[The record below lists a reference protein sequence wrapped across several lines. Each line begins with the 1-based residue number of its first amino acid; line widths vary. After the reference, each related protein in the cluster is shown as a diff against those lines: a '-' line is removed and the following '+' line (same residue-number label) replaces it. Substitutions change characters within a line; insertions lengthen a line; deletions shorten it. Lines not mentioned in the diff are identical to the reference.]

1 MSEPNDPH
9 RALDHPTAQN
19 NNDMLRAVS
28 VDPDRTRIVTGLG
41 DSLPRGTAEA
51 AAAYDEPT
59 TGFQLVGRYQILER
73 IGRGAMATVY
83 KAYDPGIDRTL
94 ALKFLHPDL
103 CTEEEYRSRF
113 VREAKAAGALS
124 HPNIVTVFDVGEIE
138 GRPYIAMEL
147 IDGVSLSEI
156 VRPDAGLPTREV
168 AEIGVQLGR
177 ALDYAHSKGVF
188 HRDIKP
194 SNIVRLK
201 GSNTI
206 KVTDFGI
213 AHIDGSQH
221 TQQTRVGTVLGTPQ
235 YMSPEQAMGDK
246 VDGRSDLF
254 SVGVVLYQL
263 LTGHAPFEATSLV
276 TLAHRIAKQE
286 PTAIDKVR
294 HDVPHALRR
303 VIERC
308 LKKQPEKRFQTG
320 AELADALSR
329 VISDLD
335 QEVGLTGRPRV
346 VPLRVKW
353 TLTMA
358 VVVAVTMAITAA
370 FVTQRQYTAMMRQ
383 VMEYGSSLATFLATE
398 NAASALAR
406 EWVNVDVSVRDIMDS
421 QRFHEITVAD
431 REGVVR
437 VSSNPAAVE
446 QPYQA
451 QAGAKEIVTRPDG
464 VVVRSYEM
472 ADGQSVLDFDA
483 PITFKKG
490 DQRIEIGR
498 LHLGIP
504 ERPLSAVAR
513 LSLLWMALL
522 VLVTTAAVSLAT
534 YVIADRYSQPL
545 RLLRDSMAE
554 LGKGRF
560 DYRIAEQRNDEF
572 GQVYRSFDGMAQAVQ
587 KRLETDSAVKGTPP
601 AQ

>member
-1 MSEPNDPH
+1 MSEPNDSQ
-9 RALDHPTAQN
+9 RAADHPTTQN
-19 NNDMLRAVS
+19 SNDMLRASS
-28 VDPDRTRIVTGLG
+28 VDPDRTRIVAGYG
-41 DSLPRGTAEA
+41 DSLPRGLG
-51 AAAYDEPT
+51 EPVADHDDPT
-59 TGFQLVGRYQILER
+59 SGFQLVGRYQILER

-83 KAYDPGIDRTL
+83 KAYDPGINRTL

-103 CTEEEYRSRF
+103 CTEAQYRDRF
-113 VREAKAAGALS
+113 VQEAKAAGALS

-147 IDGVSLSEI
+147 IDGVPLSEI
-156 VRPDAGLPTREV
+156 VRPGAGLPTREV
-168 AEIGVQLGR
+168 AEIGAQLGR
-177 ALDYAHSKGVF
+177 ALDYAHTKGVV

-201 GSNTI
+201 GGNTI

-213 AHIDGSQH
+213 ARIDGSQH

-286 PTAIDKVR
+286 PTPIDKVR
-294 HDVPHALRR
+294 DDVPPALHR
-303 VIERC
+303 VIGRC

-320 AELADALSR
+320 AELADALAR
-329 VISDLD
+329 VVSDLD
-335 QEVGLTGRPRV
+335 QEIGITGRPRV
-346 VPLRVKW
+346 IPLRVKW

-358 VVVAVTMAITAA
+358 VIVAVTMAITAA
-370 FVTQRQYTAMMRQ
+370 LVTQRQYAAMMRQ
-383 VMEYGSSLATFLATE
+383 VMEYGSSLAGFLATE
-398 NAASALAR
+398 NAASTLAKD
-406 EWVNVDVSVRDIMDS
+406 WVTVDVSVRDIMES
-421 QRFHEITVAD
+421 QRFQEITVLD
-431 REGVVR
+431 RQGVVR
-437 VSSNPAAVE
+437 VSSDPDAVDK
-446 QPYQA
+446 PYQA
-451 QAGAKEIVTRPDG
+451 RPGAKEIATREDG
-464 VVVRSYEM
+464 VVVRSHAA
-472 ADGQSVLDFDA
+472 ADGSGVLDFDA

-498 LHLGIP
+498 LHLGIL

-513 LSLLWMALL
+513 LSLLSMGLL
-522 VLVTTAAVSLAT
+522 VLVTTAAVSLGT
-534 YVIADRYSQPL
+534 YLIADRYSKPL

-572 GQVYRSFDGMAQAVQ
+572 GQVYRSFDNMAQAVQ
-587 KRLETDSAVKGTPP
+587 KRLDADSAGKDTPV
-601 AQ
+601 Q